1 MVNISV
7 PVITYLV
14 YLRLKA
20 LMFSLDLIFAGREFQ
35 NNIDNDKTSLPPSV
49 FLLFLGSVV

>member
-7 PVITYLV
+7 SVITYLV

-20 LMFSLDLIFAGREFQ
+20 LMSSLDLIFAGREFQ